1 MGSYGEDFD
10 TIEEMRL
17 DYLNHKLDFNLRM
30 WPPSF
35 GALLEQAKR
44 ASYVAGHLWGSAH
57 ISRPELPQLTDWGFK
72 FTANN
77 MCIPAWTSNINS
89 DIYKKIPAHCSINC
103 NIMDFCSK
111 LLISR

>member
-1 MGSYGEDFD
+1 MNFYRRTFIELSQRPAAITNDHLIVIKEFLMGSYGEDFE

-17 DYLNHKLDFNLRM
+17 DYLNHKLEYNLRM
-30 WPPSF
+30 WPPSS

-77 MCIPAWTSNINS
+77 MCIPA
-89 DIYKKIPAHCSINC
+89 
-103 NIMDFCSK
+103 
-111 LLISR
+111 